1 MRVPHR
7 TRGRVQLRHLPLRRS
22 HHPPVTRRHPH
33 HRQPAHSTQTMQLT
47 AINQHQNRCRSKSN
61 RSRTHS
67 MSDPRRTNS
76 TKRNKLRAQVLR
88 EETNCWLCGELVDV
102 KLKHGLP
109 ASPEVDEILPVSL
122 GGDPYDRS
130 NCRLA
135 HRLCNQKRGNKLPAE
150 AIEAARNRTQESQ
163 PLKTSREW

>member
-1 MRVPHR
+1 M
-7 TRGRVQLRHLPLRRS
+7 
-22 HHPPVTRRHPH
+22 
-33 HRQPAHSTQTMQLT
+33 A
-47 AINQHQNRCRSKSN
+47 
-61 RSRTHS
+61 
-67 MSDPRRTNS
+67 SDPRRTNG

-88 EETNCWLCGELVDV
+88 EETNCWLCGGFVDV

-109 ASPEVDEILPVSL
+109 ESPEVDEILPVSL
-122 GGDPYDRS
+122 GGDPYDRT

-150 AIEAARNRTQESQ
+150 ALEAARGRTKFAQ